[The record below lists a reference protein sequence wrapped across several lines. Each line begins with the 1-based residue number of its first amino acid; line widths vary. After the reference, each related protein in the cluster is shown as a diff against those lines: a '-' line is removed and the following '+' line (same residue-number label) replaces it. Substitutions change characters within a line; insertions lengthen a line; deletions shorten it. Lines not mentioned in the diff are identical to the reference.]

1 MYLDNEEVQDRLFHA
16 ANVEVKNLKRE
27 FLQDGYDPHQL
38 ALNSPRDNSQ
48 YNVRA

>member
-1 MYLDNEEVQDRLFHA
+1 MYLDNEEVQDRLLHA

-27 FLQDGYDPHQL
+27 FLQDGYDLHQL
-38 ALNSPRDNSQ
+38 ALISPRDNSQ